1 MGKMTVDGDLTGLD
15 RCPRCQIAKPQL
27 SPIWLSAHLEEPGDN
42 LRARQWAAVRCSSC
56 GNLLLAQCRLV
67 ARPNP
72 GHGFVK
78 DLNVERIFPE
88 PIAVDEALPPS
99 ARSYLRQAL
108 ETLHAPD
115 AAAVMA
121 ASSIDAMLKDQG
133 LKEGSLYSR
142 IDEAVSE
149 HLLTEGMGKWAHAV
163 RLEANNVRHADEEH
177 PHVTPEQAQQV
188 VEFAK
193 ALGDFLYVLT
203 AKIKK
208 GVKAAAEAPE
218 GKLK

>member
-1 MGKMTVDGDLTGLD
+1 MGKMTVQGDLTGID

-27 SPIWLSAHLEEPGDN
+27 SPVWLSPHQEEPGN
-42 LRARQWAAVRCSSC
+42 SQLARQWAAVRCSSC
-56 GNLLLAQCRLV
+56 GNLLLVQCKLV
-67 ARPNP
+67 SRGAANQ
-72 GHGFVK
+72 GWK
-78 DLNVERIFPE
+78 QDLNVDKIFPE
-88 PIAVDEALPPS
+88 PITVDELLPPV
-99 ARSYLRQAL
+99 ARNYLRQAL

-121 ASSIDAMLKDQG
+121 ASSVDAMLKEKG
-133 LKEGSLYSR
+133 LKDGSLYSR
-142 IDEAVSE
+142 IDRAVSE

-163 RLEANNVRHADEEH
+163 RLEANNVRHADEVN

-203 AKIKK
+203 AKIEK
-208 GVKAAAEAPE
+208 GVKAAAAAPKE
-218 GKLK
+218 S